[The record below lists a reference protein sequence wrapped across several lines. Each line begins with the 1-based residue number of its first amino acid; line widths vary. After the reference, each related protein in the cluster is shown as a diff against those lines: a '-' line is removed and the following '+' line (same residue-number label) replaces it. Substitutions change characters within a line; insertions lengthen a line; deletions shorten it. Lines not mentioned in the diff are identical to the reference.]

1 MSKVVANVSVLE
13 TYCQNVQLLVQKS
26 VRKENVLLKME
37 RKFAY
42 AMMGQEIILSVK
54 DHVLKRS
61 VAMVNALMRMELQ
74 NAYVWMAQTTIRP
87 VKQHVIDWI
96 VPLMMDT
103 VSNII
108 MGCMNVLATMDIIII
123 QTALRNPLVNA
134 LIMLCVC
141 TQVENHI
148 ANAKTIMCTLSA
160 KTPKFAQNPER
171 KNVRRIM
178 VNVLC
183 WISKPYAYVI
193 ISKTFTLAVQRNLH
207 AMMNVKEYVQ

>member
-1 MSKVVANVSVLE
+1 
-13 TYCQNVQLLVQKS
+13 
-26 VRKENVLLKME
+26 
-37 RKFAY
+37 
-42 AMMGQEIILSVK
+42 
-54 DHVLKRS
+54 
-61 VAMVNALMRMELQ
+61 MVNALMRMELQ

-141 TQVENHI
+141 TQV
-148 ANAKTIMCTLSA
+148 
-160 KTPKFAQNPER
+160 
-171 KNVRRIM
+171 
-178 VNVLC
+178 
-183 WISKPYAYVI
+183 
-193 ISKTFTLAVQRNLH
+193 RNYFLPFH
-207 AMMNVKEYVQ
+207 D